1 MTKGDEIEMEKL
13 TEKERSCLVNYTDD
27 LLQLMIE
34 EGVSVI
40 SDCRNEYT
48 KVELEILA
56 NKLSLNKKD
65 NKILL

>member
-1 MTKGDEIEMEKL
+1 MEKL

-56 NKLSLNKKD
+56 SKLSSNKKD